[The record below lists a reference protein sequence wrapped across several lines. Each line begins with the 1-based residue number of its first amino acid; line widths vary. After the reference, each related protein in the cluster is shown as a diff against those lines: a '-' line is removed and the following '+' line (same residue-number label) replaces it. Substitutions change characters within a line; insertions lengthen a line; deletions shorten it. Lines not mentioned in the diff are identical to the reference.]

1 MASHPPLLPKLL
13 HLLHLLGILL
23 ATHASSASAPHKK
36 TALVVFLHG
45 LGDRGS
51 SFKTL
56 FRDSLPPAPPTVTA
70 AAAAATAAAAAAS
83 AVSPSYSHIKWVF
96 PTAST
101 IPVTINGGARMPGW
115 YDIVS
120 LDAKTITHD
129 VEGLERSYARVA
141 GIIDKWVQRDGGDPR
156 RVVLGGFSQ
165 GAAVALYALV
175 RGSPSTSPAMSSSVP
190 SPSVPYAGILGMS
203 GYLPMKNATLRRRVA
218 ADSIPPFAF
227 STPVRL
233 FHGAKDQL
241 VAPLHAKN
249 SAGNLD
255 KAGFDVKFKMFKG
268 VGHHVNNAIMKRT
281 LKFILECLPP
291 LADAREEDRGEAGEA
306 DTAGRGETAEKEEL

>member
-1 MASHPPLLPKLL
+1 MASLRLL
-13 HLLHLLGILL
+13 HLLVFLLG
-23 ATHASSASAPHKK
+23 THESQASSSSAPHKK

-56 FRDSLPPAPPTVTA
+56 FRDSLPPTPPTA
-70 AAAAATAAAAAAS
+70 AAAAAAAVAASSASSAAA
-83 AVSPSYSHIKWVF
+83 SPSYSHIKWVF
-96 PTAST
+96 PTAAT

-141 GIIDKWVQRDGGDPR
+141 AIIDDWVQRDGGDPR

-175 RGSPSTSPAMSSSVP
+175 RGSPSTSPAMPSSVP

-218 ADSIPPFAF
+218 SDSIPSFAF

-233 FHGAKDQL
+233 FHGANDQL
-241 VAPLHAKN
+241 VAPLHAKS

-268 VGHHVNNAIMKRT
+268 VGHHVSNAMMKRT
-281 LKFILECLPP
+281 LKFVLECLPP
-291 LADAREEDRGEAGEA
+291 LADARKEDGGEAGEA
-306 DTAGRGETAEKEEL
+306 GAAGRRGTAEKEEL